1 MNLLQIKDNEYAI
14 IVRLPGGEAGLR
26 LEALGL
32 REGKRVHK
40 VSGMPWGGPVTL
52 KLDGRH
58 FAIGH
63 NIAARVEVTPALP
76 LARPD
81 ASETQKN
88 KNEL

>member
-14 IVRLPGGEAGLR
+14 IVRLPSGESGLR

-32 REGKRVHK
+32 REGKRVCK

-58 FAIGH
+58 FAIGR
-63 NIAARVEVTPALP
+63 NIAGRIEVAPAL
-76 LARPD
+76 
-81 ASETQKN
+81 ASDQPGSSEASGN
-88 KNEL
+88 